1 MDPQSGVAP
10 IVWLVLLRVAVG
22 LIWLRSGLLKVV
34 GGEYGNYREKLERFA
49 SKNPILWYREF
60 MLEQLLPRSLPVGY
74 LFVTAEVALGV
85 MLTLGFLTVPAAL
98 IAIFMNVNFR
108 LGCGWQNPSNA
119 PFNYLMIACELLVIF
134 SGAGNHLSLD
144 ALLFSAQAGG

>member
-1 MDPQSGVAP
+1 MDPQSVTGPV
-10 IVWLVLLRVAVG
+10 IWLVLLRVAIG

-34 GGEYGNYREKLERFA
+34 HGEYRTYHEKLERFA
-49 SKNPILWYREF
+49 SKNPILWYRKF
-60 MLEQLLPRSLPVGY
+60 MLGQLLPHSLPVGY

-85 MLTLGFLTVPAAL
+85 LLVLGLLTVPAAL
-98 IAIFMNVNFR
+98 AAIFLNINFR

-134 SGAGNHLSLD
+134 SGSGGYLSLD
-144 ALLFSAQAGG
+144 SLLFS